1 MSRRA
6 PSLVSVGETEME
18 VLRHVWA
25 IGEET
30 GGDAN
35 ASAVLDRI
43 LLDRP
48 LAYTTVMTVLKNL
61 ETKALITR
69 RRIGRVDHYRAAQ
82 APEAVRQGLLRGF
95 LGHVFD
101 GSPTALVRTLVGDE
115 RITDEERDEL
125 RRLLDRI

>member
-6 PSLVSVGETEME
+6 PSLVSVGETKME

-69 RRIGRVDHYRAAQ
+69 RRIGRVDHYR
-82 APEAVRQGLLRGF
+82 
-95 LGHVFD
+95 
-101 GSPTALVRTLVGDE
+101 
-115 RITDEERDEL
+115 
-125 RRLLDRI
+125 RRRRRRR